1 MNNKVLILGASGLLG
16 QTLVKFFKDKNYSI
30 GTFSRKSL
38 EYLDTNINVY
48 SGDILDYEVLEK
60 VVKKYDIVINCTGQ
74 ITNPINQC
82 LALNTRGI
90 SNIIRAIKKYN
101 KKLIHIS
108 SMSIYGTS
116 NYVNEES
123 SLNPETPYA
132 TMKSFSDYLIME
144 QLTDYTI
151 LRVSNLFGKN
161 QKKGIIN
168 YLTKSYLSNTK
179 DLYFNNNGNLKRYY
193 LHIED
198 LSQVIDKI
206 IQKKT
211 QGIYNIIGED
221 QLTIKQLILM
231 FEEVLNYKF
240 NIVYEEISAMENID
254 NADCSKLN
262 NHILLEYK
270 INVKKYI
277 TGLSNEII

>member
-16 QTLVKFFKDKNYSI
+16 QTLVELFKDKNYNI
-30 GTFSRKSL
+30 GTFSRNSL
-38 EYLDTNINVY
+38 EYRDANIKLY
-48 SGDILDYEVLEK
+48 TGDILDYEVLEK
-60 VVKKYDIVINCTGQ
+60 VVKKYDIIINCTGQ
-74 ITNPINQC
+74 ITNPVNQC
-82 LALNTRGI
+82 LILNTRGI
-90 SNIIRAIKKYN
+90 SNIIRAIKKYS

-123 SLNPETPYA
+123 NLNPETPYA
-132 TMKSFSDYLIME
+132 TMKSFSDYLIKE

-198 LSQVIDKI
+198 LSILIDKI
-206 IQKKT
+206 IQKEI
-211 QGIYNIIGED
+211 QGIYNIIGEN
-221 QLTIKQLILM
+221 QLTIKELILM
-231 FEEVLNYKF
+231 FEEIMNYKF
-240 NIVYEEISAMENID
+240 NVSYQEVSSLENIE

-262 NHILLEYK
+262 NHIIVEYK
-270 INVKKYI
+270 INMKKYI